1 MNSFITRFSG
11 VLAAFLLIFAAVA
24 AARAD
29 QNALAPLVNKET
41 PAVLRISCRN
51 VDLNA
56 LVKVVVKVANKT
68 IDSVIKDPK
77 MAKQAK
83 ASFPLLIAG
92 YLSGL
97 NSLCESYKEA
107 GLDDIYFVITP
118 GNETTHGFFAVPLG
132 AIPAEKV
139 EGLKKGLLSLR
150 SFNLPM
156 PFCFERHG
164 YLFAPVMTGAGHDD
178 EHAQEQIRDLFD
190 NLRAEPRPDIAE
202 ALEEFPGAAIALIVT
217 GNSESSQRL
226 AESAAAM
233 QENADPRGSS
243 DSGDISAKMLRL
255 ANSARYGAM
264 VFDPGDTSIKLR
276 IRFEPG
282 FDPAPMVSDFHDK
295 LLGEIL
301 KDGDTESAEL
311 REALLN
317 ALMPVSSP
325 ERLDW
330 KIDEAYIQE
339 NMPIIR
345 DTVSL
350 LRGKQETADPQA
362 DSAAP
367 DIPEK

>member
-1 MNSFITRFSG
+1 MSRFITRFSKCLAVILL
-11 VLAAFLLIFAAVA
+11 VLGAA

-29 QNALAPLVNKET
+29 SSALAPLVNKET

-51 VDLNA
+51 ADLNA

-92 YLSGL
+92 YLSGV

-118 GNETTHGFFAVPLG
+118 GNETAHGFFAVPLG
-132 AIPAEKV
+132 TIPAEKV

-150 SFNLPM
+150 SFNLAM

-164 YLFAPVMTGAGHDD
+164 YLFAPVMTGAGNDD

-226 AESAAAM
+226 AESVGAM
-233 QENADPRGSS
+233 QENTDPRGSS

-255 ANSARYGAM
+255 ANSARYSAM
-264 VFDPGDTSIKLR
+264 VLDSGDTSIKLR

-282 FDPAPMVSDFHDK
+282 FDPAPTVSDLHDK

-301 KDGDTESAEL
+301 KDGDTESTEL

-350 LRGKQETADPQA
+350 LRGKQEKADPQA

-367 DIPEK
+367 DTPEK